1 LAYEPNKQL
10 RTAIG
15 FYNAN
20 DKANKDKYNGTDF
33 VLDPGDN
40 MLIVGEVGYSWNID
54 AEDSGMPGLFK
65 IGSLY
70 ERGNRDELP
79 DGERSRNG
87 NYGFYTSIEQQ
98 VYREED
104 DRAQGLMPWAVV
116 TYQPR
121 QSINQLPV
129 FFGAGLVYT
138 GPIPTRDEDNTAIG
152 FYYGSFSD
160 RIDDVSSEKVLE
172 LAYTAQLTK
181 WFYVRPDLQFIFG
194 PAGNSHISNAIVAGG
209 EIGVTF

>member
-1 LAYEPNKQL
+1 
-10 RTAIG
+10 
-15 FYNAN
+15 
-20 DKANKDKYNGTDF
+20 
-33 VLDPGDN
+33 
-40 MLIVGEVGYSWNID
+40 
-54 AEDSGMPGLFK
+54 
-65 IGSLY
+65 
-70 ERGNRDELP
+70 
-79 DGERSRNG
+79 
-87 NYGFYTSIEQQ
+87 
-98 VYREED
+98 
-104 DRAQGLMPWAVV
+104 
-116 TYQPR
+116 
-121 QSINQLPV
+121 V

-181 WFYVRPDLQFIFG
+181 WFYVRPDLQFIFD